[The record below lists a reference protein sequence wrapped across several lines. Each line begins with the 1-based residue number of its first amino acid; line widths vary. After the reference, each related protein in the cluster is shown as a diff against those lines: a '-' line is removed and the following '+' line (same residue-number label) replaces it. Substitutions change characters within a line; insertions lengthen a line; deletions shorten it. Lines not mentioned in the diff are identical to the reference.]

1 MTTFRTDE
9 IEREYDAVLD
19 VLDQGA
25 FWKKRWAAE
34 LYIGRVLTAMSM
46 DVSPTPTAARR
57 NAVSRVMLVL
67 LEHLHSLSPATD
79 EDLQAPRDRVETLT
93 IPCVGDKCERWI
105 DLLEL
110 MQLRNWTKKGVF
122 SDASRESELQKSV
135 TEQFSP
141 ELLKEVQEV
150 KGEFWVP

>member
-122 SDASRESELQKSV
+122 SDASREAALEKSV
-135 TEQFSP
+135 SEQFSP
-141 ELLKEVQEV
+141 ELLKEIQEV
-150 KGEFWVP
+150 KGEFWLL

>member
-67 LEHLHSLSPATD
+67 LEHLHNLSPATD

-110 MQLRNWTKKGVF
+110 MQLRNWTKKGLL
-122 SDASRESELQKSV
+122 SDASREAALEKSV
-135 TEQFSP
+135 SEQFSP
-141 ELLKEVQEV
+141 ELLREIQEV
-150 KGEFWVP
+150 KGEFWLL